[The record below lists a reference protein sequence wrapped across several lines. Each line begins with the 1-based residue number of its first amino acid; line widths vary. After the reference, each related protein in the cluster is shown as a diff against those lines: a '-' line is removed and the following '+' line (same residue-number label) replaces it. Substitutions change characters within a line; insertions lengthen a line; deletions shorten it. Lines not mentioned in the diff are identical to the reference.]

1 MIRAE
6 VASAADCGAVLPLF
20 SAFNNP
26 AISAEQWR
34 SLFHYPWETDTEQRG
49 FVLRDE
55 NRVVG
60 FIGTIWSVRKIAGK
74 AERFCNLSSWI
85 TLPEYRNHS
94 LLLFKAVMELR
105 DCTITCH
112 TPAGPLYPLYR
123 RFGFSDLEKNLRIIR
138 PLPAWQGASTW
149 LGDEAISDPDEIEPL
164 LPPPEREILNGH
176 RLPGCGHLLLR
187 GRAGEQCY
195 LVYTRTMGKR
205 FPFAHVHY
213 LGNPQVFARNLDRVR
228 LHLMLTLRT
237 PLIMIDARLVADVAL
252 PNSREVSL
260 SVPHVFRSGSLSAA
274 QIDNLYSELILLNL

>member
-1 MIRAE
+1 MISIAT
-6 VASAADCGAVLPLF
+6 AADCEAVLPLF
-20 SAFNNP
+20 EAFNNP
-26 AISAEQWR
+26 AINEQQWR
-34 SLFHYPWETDTEQRG
+34 SLFHYPWKTDMEQRG
-49 FVLRDE
+49 FVLRDGD
-55 NRVVG
+55 RVVG
-60 FIGTIWSVRKIAGK
+60 FIGTIWSVRRIGGK
-74 AERFCNLSSWI
+74 TERFCNLSSWI

-94 LLLFKAVMELR
+94 LQLFKAVMELR

-123 RFGFSDLEKNLRIIR
+123 RFGFSDLETRLRIIR
-138 PLPAWQGASTW
+138 PLPAWQGPAAW
-149 LGDEAISDPDEIEPL
+149 LGEEAISDPDEIEPL
-164 LPPPEREILNGH
+164 LPEAEREILNGH

-187 GRAGEQCY
+187 SRAGAHCY

-213 LGNPQVFARNLDRVR
+213 VGDPRVFARNLDRVR

-237 PLIMIDARLVADVAL
+237 PLIMIDARLVAGVAL

-260 SVPHVFRSGSLSAA
+260 SVPHVFRSDSLSAA